1 MSQAAAEDS
10 RPITEGAGVG
20 GSRRTGT
27 GSGPAGAGGLREAGS
42 GRTMLALRYYLTVPS
57 RLYTGPGIVVVVA
70 ALSLAV
76 GAVIVG
82 ASHAEAADVSNGL
95 TYNQTVVWW
104 GSIAP
109 LAILCSAVGQ
119 GTTAMLGLG
128 MTRRNV
134 WWGAILYAL
143 VGSALTATTLVVLIA
158 LERLTHGWFMG
169 LSAIDII
176 YFGRGSLLTAW
187 LIALGTFFG
196 AQVIAL
202 LFTAI
207 YLRAGA
213 MGLTLSIVGTAVLLV
228 VVMGILI
235 SAFSRSGQGGA
246 AELLTLGEGLPGGP
260 LPWAL
265 GLAVLLSLAGGWLI
279 YRRASFR

>member
-1 MSQAAAEDS
+1 MSNAAAED
-10 RPITEGAGVG
+10 RLVTDGGGA
-20 GSRRTGT
+20 
-27 GSGPAGAGGLREAGS
+27 SG
-42 GRTMLALRYYLTVPS
+42 GRTLLAFRYYLSVPG
-57 RLYTGPGIVVVVA
+57 RLLTGPGIVVVVC
-70 ALSLAV
+70 ALSFLV
-76 GAVIVG
+76 GAVIVA
-82 ASHAEAADVSNGL
+82 ASNAEAADVSSGL
-95 TYNQTVVWW
+95 TYNQTVIWW

-119 GTTAMLGLG
+119 GSTAMLGLG

-143 VGSALTATTLVVLIA
+143 VGAALTATTLVVLIA

-176 YFGRGSLLTAW
+176 YFGRGSLLLAW

-196 AQVIAL
+196 AQVVAL
-202 LFTAI
+202 FFTAI

-213 MGLTLSIVGTAVLLV
+213 MGLTLSIVGASVLLV
-228 VVMGILI
+228 GALGLVIA
-235 SAFSRSGQGGA
+235 AFSRAERDGATTTFVVGG
-246 AELLTLGEGLPGGP
+246 ELPGG
-260 LPWAL
+260 LVPWAL
-265 GLAVLLSLAGGWLI
+265 GVVVLLALGGGWWI